1 MSSTDSTFF
10 KLNFKPGF
18 HRESTRY
25 AEEGKWFDG
34 DHVRF
39 REGKPEN
46 IRGYAKKHNTQYI
59 GTARD
64 LLTWSG
70 NDTQK
75 YLSWATEHLWYFLHK
90 DIQYDIT
97 PVVSTAVLTSALS
110 TASGSTKITVSAA
123 GHNRSVGDYVY
134 FTSTAAIG
142 GGLINLSSDVTIY
155 GVLSV
160 VNANIFTVSSPVTAG
175 ATETSVGGTGTAH
188 FLLET
193 GISVATPGLGFGAGV
208 FQAGTSATGTRAWNQ
223 AASSS
228 DITFAL
234 TQWSMDNWGEDV
246 VACRRGSKIF
256 YLDINA
262 SVTPE
267 RATIIPNSPAE
278 NNHILVS
285 PNDRHLI
292 SFGCTG
298 FASAYSPLRVRWA
311 DTEDYNNWTPSV
323 SSTSG
328 EVDLINGTEIVT
340 AVRSRNQINIL
351 TDQSL
356 YGMTFVGG
364 NDVFSF
370 RQLGTNCG
378 AIGAHAAV
386 DYDGTPMWMSQ
397 NNFYMF
403 DGQVKN
409 LRATIR
415 RHLFDSFNTAQ
426 GDKVYAG
433 VNSEFKEVIWLFPSS
448 AGTECDSYAIYN
460 PEENTWVYGTS
471 KWTTFKDRTVYD
483 NTITT
488 GSDGFLYDNEPDN
501 IYTGDNLAIPSFVES
516 ADLDLED
523 GLDIMFVDKIIP
535 DFTINDGTLQFTLS
549 TKKYPNGPLTTKG
562 PYSITANTQKID
574 MRARGR
580 QARVRVSSAATGIGW
595 KWGAVRAGAQ
605 KDGKN

>member
-1 MSSTDSTFF
+1 MSSTDATFF

-39 REGKPEN
+39 REGRPEN
-46 IRGYAKKHNTQYI
+46 IRGYSKKSSTQYV

-64 LLTWSG
+64 LLVWAA

-75 YLSWATEHLWYFLHK
+75 LMSWATEHLWYLLH
-90 DIQYDIT
+90 DDLQYDIT
-97 PVVSTAVLTSALS
+97 PVVSTGALANDIS
-110 TASGSTKITVSAA
+110 ITNGSTKITVSVAS
-123 GHNRSVGDYVY
+123 HNRDVGDYVF
-134 FTSTAAIG
+134 FTSTDAISG
-142 GGLINLSSDVTIY
+142 GIINLNTDTTIY
-155 GVLSV
+155 SVLSV
-160 VNANIFTVSSPVTAG
+160 VDANVFTVSSGVTAD
-175 ATETSVGGTGTAH
+175 ATGTSVGGTGTVH

-208 FQAGTSATGTRAWNQ
+208 YNAGTSANGARAWNRP
-223 AASSS
+223 ATESN
-228 DITFAL
+228 ITFAL
-234 TQWSMDNWGEDV
+234 TTWSMDNWGEDV
-246 VACRRGSKIF
+246 VACRRGSQIF
-256 YLDINA
+256 YLDVNA

-267 RATIIPNSPAE
+267 RAVVISASPAE

-292 SFGCTG
+292 SLGCTG
-298 FASAYSPLRVRWA
+298 FASPYSPLRVRWA
-311 DTEDYNNWTPSV
+311 DTEDYTNWTPSV
-323 SSTSG
+323 SSTAG
-328 EVDLINGTEIVT
+328 EVDLISGTEIVT

-351 TDQSL
+351 TDKSL
-356 YGMTFVGG
+356 YGMTFIGG

-378 AIGAHAAV
+378 AIGPHAAV

-409 LRATIR
+409 LKATIR
-415 RHLFDSFNTAQ
+415 RHLFDSFNMAQ
-426 GDKVYAG
+426 KDKVYAG

-448 AGTECDSYAIYN
+448 SGTECDSYAIFN

-488 GSDGFLYDNEPDN
+488 GSDGFIYDNEPTN
-501 IYTGDNLAIPSFVES
+501 VYTGDNLAIPSFVES

-523 GLDIMFVDKIIP
+523 GMDIMFVDKIIP

-562 PYSITANTQKID
+562 PYSITANTEKINL
-574 MRARGR
+574 RARGR
-580 QARVRVSSAATGIGW
+580 QARVKVSSASSGIGW

>member
-39 REGKPEN
+39 REGRPEN
-46 IRGYAKKHNTQYI
+46 IRGYQKKNATQYT

-64 LLTWSG
+64 LLVWAA
-70 NDTQK
+70 NDTQQL
-75 YLSWATEHLWYFLHK
+75 LSWGTEHLWYFLHD
-90 DIQYDIT
+90 DIPYDIT
-97 PVVSTAVLTSALS
+97 PVVSTAVATSAID
-110 TASGSTKITVSAA
+110 TTSGSTKITVNIT
-123 GHNRSVGDYVY
+123 GHTRSVGDYLF
-134 FTSTAAIG
+134 FTSTDTVG
-142 GGLINLSSDVTIY
+142 GGLINLVTDTTIY
-155 GVLSV
+155 SVLSV
-160 VNANIFTVSSPVTAG
+160 VDANTFTVSSPVTAG

-208 FQAGTSATGTRAWNQ
+208 YNAGVSTTGERAW
-223 AASSS
+223 S
-228 DITFAL
+228 DPATESNITFAL
-234 TQWSMDNWGEDV
+234 TTWSLDNWGEDV
-246 VACRRGSKIF
+246 IACRHGSRIF
-256 YLDINA
+256 YLDIDA

-267 RATIIPNSPAE
+267 RATVIPNSPAI

-298 FASAYSPLRVRWA
+298 FASPYSPLRVRWS
-311 DTEDYNNWTPSV
+311 DSEDYDNWTPSV

-328 EVDLINGTEIVT
+328 EVDLIGGTEIVT

-351 TDQSL
+351 TDKSL

-364 NDVFSF
+364 NDVYSF

-378 AIGAHAAV
+378 AIGPHAAV

-409 LRATIR
+409 LKSTIR
-415 RHLFDSFNTAQ
+415 RHLFESFNMAQ
-426 GDKVYAG
+426 KDKVYAG
-433 VNSEFKEVIWLFPSS
+433 VNSEFKEVIWLFPSD
-448 AGTECDSYAIYN
+448 AGTECDSYAIFN

-471 KWTTFKDRTVYD
+471 KWTTFKDRTVFD

-488 GSDGFLYDNEPDN
+488 GSDGYVYDNEPTGV
-501 IYTGDNLAIPSFVES
+501 YTGDDLAIPSFIES
-516 ADLDLED
+516 ADLDLEE

-549 TKKYPNGPLTTKG
+549 TKKYPNGPLTVKG
-562 PYSITANTQKID
+562 PYSITAATQKID
-574 MRARGR
+574 LRARGR
-580 QARVRVSSAATGIGW
+580 QVRVKVSSASSGIDW